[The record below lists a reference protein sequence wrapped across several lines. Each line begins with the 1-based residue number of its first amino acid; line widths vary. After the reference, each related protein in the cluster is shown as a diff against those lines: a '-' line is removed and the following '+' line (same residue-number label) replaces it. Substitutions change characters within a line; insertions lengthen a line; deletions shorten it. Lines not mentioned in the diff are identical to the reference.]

1 MYIRTLANMTL
12 VFATSRGVVMAA
24 AVPPAIAPHTAPCHG
39 SRGEPCNLL
48 HVDYNI
54 IIMNKVITTL
64 DKLNSLMHFVFLIIL
79 YLKKLPQWVL
89 GEREGHFSGD
99 CGEIATI
106 QSSRSLCK
114 KLITT

>member
-1 MYIRTLANMTL
+1 
-12 VFATSRGVVMAA
+12 MAA

-48 HVDYNI
+48 HVDYIN
-54 IIMNKVITTL
+54 MNKLITTL
-64 DKLNSLMHFVFLIIL
+64 YKFNNLMHFVFLI
-79 YLKKLPQWVL
+79 YLKKLPQWIL
-89 GEREGHFSGD
+89 DEREGHLSGD

-106 QSSRSLCK
+106 QPSRSLCK

>member
-1 MYIRTLANMTL
+1 MTL

-54 IIMNKVITTL
+54 IIMNRVITTL
-64 DKLNSLMHFVFLIIL
+64 DKLNGLMHLFFLL
-79 YLKKLPQWVL
+79 YLKKLPQWIL
-89 GEREGHFSGD
+89 GEREGNLSGN

-106 QSSRSLCK
+106 QSSRSLCN